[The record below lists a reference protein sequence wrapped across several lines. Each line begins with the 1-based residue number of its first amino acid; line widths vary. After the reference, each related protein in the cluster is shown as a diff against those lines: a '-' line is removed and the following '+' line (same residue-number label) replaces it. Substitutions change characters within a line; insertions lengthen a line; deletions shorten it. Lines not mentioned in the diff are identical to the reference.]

1 MIRVRIAPS
10 PTGQMHVGTARTA
23 LFNWLFA
30 KKSNGVFVLRIEDTD
45 RERSKPEYEESIL
58 KGLNWLGLNWDE
70 GPGEKS
76 GIYKGNYGPYRQSE
90 RGEIYGK
97 YIKSL
102 LDSGNALWCYHTN
115 ADLESEKTEQ
125 IEKNEAPR
133 HICSRNSKP
142 LDGGVIRFQNP
153 GGKIMFSD
161 LIRGDIGFDAN
172 LMGDFV
178 IAKDEQTPLYNLAAV
193 IDDWE
198 MKISHVI
205 RGEDHISNTPK
216 QILMFDALK
225 IRPPEY
231 AHLPMILGTDR
242 SKLSKRHG
250 ATALFEYKDMGYL
263 PEAMFN
269 FLAILGL
276 SPKGNTEILLKE
288 EIIKEF
294 SLKDVQ
300 KSGAIFNIDKLNW
313 MNGEYIRGVPID
325 KLRKLCLPFLIS
337 CGYAFQNAEFEW
349 LDKIIAL
356 EQPRMKRLSDICE
369 GAALFMRDKLE
380 YDAELLRWR
389 DMGNEEVAE
398 SLNSTSNLLADILE
412 ENFTKENLEKIVM
425 PKAEAWV
432 GTNGKIDRGRTLWPL
447 RVALSGLKN
456 SPGPFEIME
465 ILGKEKSLRRL
476 REGMIMLE

>member
-125 IEKNEAPR
+125 I
-133 HICSRNSKP
+133 
-142 LDGGVIRFQNP
+142 
-153 GGKIMFSD
+153 
-161 LIRGDIGFDAN
+161 
-172 LMGDFV
+172 
-178 IAKDEQTPLYNLAAV
+178 AKDEQTPLYNLAAV

-250 ATALFEYKDMGYL
+250 ATALFEYNDMGYL

-337 CGYAFQNAEFEW
+337 CGYAFQNAELAW

-369 GAALFMRDKLE
+369 GAALFMRD
-380 YDAELLRWR
+380 
-389 DMGNEEVAE
+389 
-398 SLNSTSNLLADILE
+398 
-412 ENFTKENLEKIVM
+412 
-425 PKAEAWV
+425 
-432 GTNGKIDRGRTLWPL
+432 
-447 RVALSGLKN
+447 
-456 SPGPFEIME
+456 
-465 ILGKEKSLRRL
+465 
-476 REGMIMLE
+476 